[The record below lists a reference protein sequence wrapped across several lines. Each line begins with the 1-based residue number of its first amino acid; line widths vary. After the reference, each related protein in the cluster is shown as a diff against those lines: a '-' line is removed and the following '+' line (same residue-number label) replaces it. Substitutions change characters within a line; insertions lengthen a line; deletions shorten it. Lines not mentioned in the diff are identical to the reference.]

1 MPTIGMGVDISALV
15 DATIAEDSTEVISI
29 ARELLR
35 RGAPAAEIAGRVGL
49 LVAHGDSDGHA
60 VLTLDAAAALSR
72 WLLGVPRPPEE
83 DYHSHEQELPLLVQA
98 LLATAPALR
107 DGKKADVAYPEP
119 LFPSELGEGH
129 TVDDAMHDAVYGN
142 DATRVERLLL
152 GLFGTGADYRTMEV
166 RTYDGISTTFQDAGH
181 PLMFAVRGFQL
192 LDAVEWGERA
202 AQILHWLTPH
212 LPLHTEEPSWVN
224 AVRTFHSDSAHSLAS
239 LRTRLSAPKDAAALP
254 LRRLILGNADTTEIC
269 QAVYDALMKQGASPR
284 GVGSVIALTAAD
296 VMQRVGDG
304 NRDAFVRAAH
314 GLLFAAAVRLV
325 YTHVQ
330 DIAALPLLYTSASY
344 INALQKEL
352 DQQANDAPAA
362 TNTGHALAGG
372 LIAPALLETL
382 SEQVD
387 AQDLNGAIA
396 SARRYLQLGNDARA
410 LFAAIGLLAARVDA
424 AADQGDRGHTLQ
436 IVQAAGE
443 EFMAWPVALADVDR
457 DAFLL
462 VALRAA
468 TFGRRN
474 TLVSGL

>member
-15 DATIAEDSTEVISI
+15 DATFAEDSTEIISI

-60 VLTLDAAAALSR
+60 ILTLDAAAALSR
-72 WLLGVPRPPEE
+72 WLIAVPQPPEA
-83 DYHSHEQELPLLVQA
+83 DSLSHEQELPLLVQA
-98 LLATAPALR
+98 LWAAAPALR
-107 DGKKADVAYPEP
+107 DGKKGDVVYPEP
-119 LFPSELGEGH
+119 LFPSELGEGN

-152 GLFGTGADYRTMEV
+152 GLYGTGADYRTMEV
-166 RTYDGISTTFQDAGH
+166 RAYDGISTTFQNAGH
-181 PLMFAVRGFQL
+181 PLIFAVRGFQL
-192 LDAVEWGERA
+192 LDAVEWGDRA
-202 AQILHWLTPH
+202 PHILQWLTPH
-212 LPLHTEEPSWVN
+212 LPLHTEEPPWVN
-224 AVRTFHSDSAHSLAS
+224 VVRTFHGDPAHSLAS
-239 LRTRLSAPKDAAALP
+239 LRTRLSAPKDAAALS
-254 LRRLILGNADTTEIC
+254 LRNLILSNADTTEIC
-269 QAVYDALMKQGASPR
+269 QGVYDTLMKRGASPR

-296 VMQRVGDG
+296 VMQRVGDD

-344 INALQKEL
+344 INVLQKEL
-352 DQQANDAPAA
+352 GQQASTAAAA
-362 TNTGHALAGG
+362 TNTRHALGGG

-387 AQDLNGAIA
+387 TQDLNGAIA
-396 SARRYLQLGNDARA
+396 SARRYLRLGNDARA
-410 LFAAIGLLAARVDA
+410 LFATIGLLAARVDA
-424 AADQGDRGHTLQ
+424 AADQGHTLQ
-436 IVQAAGE
+436 IVQAASE
-443 EFMAWPVALADVDR
+443 EFMAWPVPLVDVDI
-457 DAFLL
+457 DSFLV

-468 TFGRRN
+468 TFGSRN
-474 TLVSGL
+474 TLVENDVY